1 MTEEQKIGIGANL
14 VFITLC
20 MIYIFIQVFY

>member
-14 VFITLC
+14 VIITLC
-20 MIYIFIQVFY
+20 MIYIFIQVFH

>member
-1 MTEEQKIGIGANL
+1 MTEEQKIGSGANL

-20 MIYIFIQVFY
+20 MLYLFIQVFH

>member
-20 MIYIFIQVFY
+20 MIYIFIKVFH

>member
-1 MTEEQKIGIGANL
+1 MTEEQKVAIGANL

-20 MIYIFIQVFY
+20 MIYIFIQVFH